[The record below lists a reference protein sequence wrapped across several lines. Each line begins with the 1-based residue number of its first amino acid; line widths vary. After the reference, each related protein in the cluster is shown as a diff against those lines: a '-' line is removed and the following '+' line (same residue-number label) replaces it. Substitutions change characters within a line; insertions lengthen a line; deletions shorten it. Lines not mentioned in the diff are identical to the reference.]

1 MTWGQLAQAVA
12 DARPAEVR
20 ESAGPAR
27 ILEAITRAAGPAT
40 PGRALGLP
48 VVYACVEV
56 IASTAVQLPLVAA
69 KGGTGVPLPE
79 WLRRPERYNGGT
91 LRRRG
96 LIEHL
101 IVSQAIHG
109 AGYLYASPVGFDSWD
124 LAAVD
129 PSRVAVTLTGNLRTY
144 RLDGRAVPLARRT
157 STGSNAGGLVVVNHR
172 TLPGIAEGVG
182 PLQAA
187 RHALAGYLDVDAYAA
202 DFYGQA
208 VPQGTLT
215 TEQDIP
221 QETAD
226 RYKAKWL
233 DSRDP
238 IRVLGSGLTF
248 DALRLS
254 PRDAAWIEARQWNA
268 AEVARVYGVP
278 AYKLN
283 LASESGMTYTNAQD
297 LDRAYLRDCVSSYT
311 GPIEDALD
319 DLTPPGRGASDE
331 TVVRFDYDALLRPN
345 VTERFAAY
353 TAALS
358 GGWLTPAEVRALEGL
373 PPSPEVTA

>member
-1 MTWGQLAQAVA
+1 MPLEPVQG
-12 DARPAEVR
+12 
-20 ESAGPAR
+20 AGVLRDGPVQP
-27 ILEAITRAAGPAT
+27 LERLI
-40 PGRALGLP
+40 GLP
-48 VVYACVEV
+48 TERVD
-56 IASTAVQLPLVAA
+56 
-69 KGGTGVPLPE
+69 GGDAEDPIDPRFLREHCIERSLGFPGV
-79 WLRRPERYNGGT
+79 
-91 LRRRG
+91 
-96 LIEHL
+96 
-101 IVSQAIHG
+101 
-109 AGYLYASPVGFDSWD
+109 
-124 LAAVD
+124 
-129 PSRVAVTLTGNLRTY
+129 
-144 RLDGRAVPLARRT
+144 
-157 STGSNAGGLVVVNHR
+157 
-172 TLPGIAEGVG
+172 AEGVG

-187 RHALAGYLDVDAYAA
+187 RHALSGYLDVDAYAS

-208 VPQGTLT
+208 VPQGTLA

-221 QETAD
+221 PETAE

-233 DSRDP
+233 ESRDP
-238 IRVLGSGLTF
+238 VRVLGSGLTF

-331 TVVRFDYDALLRPN
+331 TVVRFDFDALLRPN

-353 TAALS
+353 AAALT
-358 GGWLTPAEVRALEGL
+358 GGWLTPAEVRKLEGL
-373 PPSPEVTA
+373 APTPEVPA